1 MFCPSCS
8 SYLFEL
14 QLIKSNAKYMPG
26 TREPI
31 EYDARCP
38 VCNKEIGRM
47 SWGQL
52 TIAPGLERKREAIS
66 LEGLEDGELDLEEE
80 AAPTPEEELAGVAP
94 EIVETE
100 TEAPPAPKKP
110 PVLKFCP
117 HCGKPLPED

>member
-8 SYLFEL
+8 SYLHEL

-26 TREPI
+26 TREPV

-52 TIAPGLERKREAIS
+52 TVNPELEIAEETVAPAAEP
-66 LEGLEDGELDLEEE
+66 DEE
-80 AAPTPEEELAGVAP
+80 AVSEASEAAEAQQDD
-94 EIVETE
+94 
-100 TEAPPAPKKP
+100 APPSEPSPDDAPP
-110 PVLKFCP
+110 PEQENAAKLCP
-117 HCGKPLPED
+117 HCGLPLPEGY